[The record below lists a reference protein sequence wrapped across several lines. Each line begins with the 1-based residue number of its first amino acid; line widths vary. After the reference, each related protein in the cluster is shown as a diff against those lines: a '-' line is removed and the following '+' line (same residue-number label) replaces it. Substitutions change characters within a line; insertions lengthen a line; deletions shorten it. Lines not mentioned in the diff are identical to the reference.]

1 MTDGKTGAILETIK
15 KQTETKEQIMTTV
28 KDLID
33 ALSKMPPDATVTL
46 RGSYETYD
54 GYSHP
59 FVELDSDGEVVIRE
73 ADEPDVA
80 DEWPRAMDYENDGQ
94 PTEHDEWMS
103 FDPDC

>member
-1 MTDGKTGAILETIK
+1 MIKALE
-15 KQTETKEQIMTTV
+15 QMPQ
-28 KDLID
+28 D
-33 ALSKMPPDATVTL
+33 AHVIL

-59 FVELDSDGEVVIRE
+59 MVGIDSDGDVVIRE

-80 DEWPRAMDYENDGQ
+80 DEWPRAMDYESDGQ
-94 PTEHDEWMS
+94 PTEQEEWHS

>member
-1 MTDGKTGAILETIK
+1 
-15 KQTETKEQIMTTV
+15 MTTV
-28 KDLID
+28 RDLIE
-33 ALSKMPPDATVTL
+33 ALNKMPPDAHVIL

-73 ADEPDVA
+73 GDEP
-80 DEWPRAMDYENDGQ
+80 EYEDDGQ
-94 PTEHDEWMS
+94 PTEYEEWMS